1 MTEPKSSMR
10 ILALAGLTAA
20 IASAPAHAQ
29 RSITVVDGA
38 RKTPV
43 HCEAVITAATV
54 STAPIA
60 CRRLDVPVTAANAAV
75 NPVPAGMALALTDAR
90 AFCDRCGA
98 RDFAVSLYG
107 QNARAMATASF
118 ELAGAA
124 PVADWHGAGPFLVVL
139 GGSALRVGGIIPADA
154 GVETIRLQTT
164 GYLIRADQ
172 LGQ

>member
-1 MTEPKSSMR
+1 MGIGAK
-10 ILALAGLTAA
+10 ALFLTIIIAGAIFGQNAAAQRA
-20 IASAPAHAQ
+20 IA
-29 RSITVVDGA
+29 VVDGA
-38 RKTPV
+38 RKIPV

-60 CRRLDVPVTAANAAV
+60 CRRLDVSATAQNATV

-90 AFCDRCGA
+90 AYCDRCRG
-98 RDFAVSLYG
+98 RDFGVSLYG
-107 QNARAMATASF
+107 QSGQPLATPTF
-118 ELAGAA
+118 ELFGVA

-139 GGSALRVGGIIPADA
+139 GGSSLRVGGIVPADD